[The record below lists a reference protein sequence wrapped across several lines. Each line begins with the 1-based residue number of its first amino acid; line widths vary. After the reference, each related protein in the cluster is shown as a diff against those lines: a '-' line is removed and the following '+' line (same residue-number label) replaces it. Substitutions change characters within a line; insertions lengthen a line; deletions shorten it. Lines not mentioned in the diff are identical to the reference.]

1 MSELIID
8 NENNKGRI
16 NNVTFCY
23 VKLQEGAYKYQ
34 SKTEREYTVD
44 CVVDK
49 ATAKAY
55 KKVFPKNGYREIDTQ
70 DFEGIFKI
78 APIFPESDEQL
89 IIKLK
94 ANAQVKRDI
103 SQYDLE
109 AGDSVPYEWAS
120 RPKAYVPIERGVED
134 ITMLKLIRN
143 GSTGDVAFN
152 ITTNDFGTF
161 PQLTAILVKNL
172 IEYKQK
178 GLQSEFG
185 EVVGGFNSGDGE
197 TQQKADAG
205 DNKDNTEFGEQ
216 GSHEPSVEDS
226 DGDPI
231 PF

>member
-103 SQYDLE
+103 
-109 AGDSVPYEWAS
+109 
-120 RPKAYVPIERGVED
+120 
-134 ITMLKLIRN
+134 
-143 GSTGDVAFN
+143 
-152 ITTNDFGTF
+152 
-161 PQLTAILVKNL
+161 
-172 IEYKQK
+172 
-178 GLQSEFG
+178 
-185 EVVGGFNSGDGE
+185 
-197 TQQKADAG
+197 
-205 DNKDNTEFGEQ
+205 
-216 GSHEPSVEDS
+216 
-226 DGDPI
+226 
-231 PF
+231 